1 LTGYHLAMDRAPPRR
16 VELMRHP
23 GTASA
28 GVVRRID
35 VEISST
41 PDGNLRLRYFV
52 DGNVSRMVVPPP
64 VRSRQADGLWRHTCF
79 EAFVAGQSSTAYC
92 EFNFSPSTEWAV
104 YGFTSYREGIAQLEH
119 ATPPL
124 VATSITD
131 DRIALEAV
139 VPRETLL
146 ALPGDSMLR
155 LGLAAVIERVD
166 GGCSYWALTHPGERP
181 DFHDPDG
188 FVLRIERNHAW

>member
-1 LTGYHLAMDRAPPRR
+1 LNGYHLRMERPALRR
-16 VELMRHP
+16 VELIRHT

-28 GVVRRID
+28 GAIRRID
-35 VEISST
+35 VEISWT
-41 PDGNLRLRYFV
+41 AEGALRLRYFV
-52 DGNVSRMVVPPP
+52 DGDAARIAIPPP
-64 VRSRQADGLWRHTCF
+64 APSRPTEGLWRHTCF
-79 EAFVAGQSSTAYC
+79 EAFIAGESSTAYC

-104 YGFTSYREGIAQLEH
+104 YGFTSYREGMAQLEH
-119 ATPPL
+119 ALAPR

-146 ALPGDSMLR
+146 ALPGEATLR

-166 GGCSYWALTHPGERP
+166 GGHSYWALTHPGDRP
-181 DFHDPDG
+181 DFHDPAG
-188 FVLRIERNHAW
+188 FVLRIERNFQW